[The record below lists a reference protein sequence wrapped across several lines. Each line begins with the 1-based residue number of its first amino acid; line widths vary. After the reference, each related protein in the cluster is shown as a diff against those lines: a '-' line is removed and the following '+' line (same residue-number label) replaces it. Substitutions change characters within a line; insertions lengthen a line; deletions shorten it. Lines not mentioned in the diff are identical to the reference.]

1 MTEKN
6 KKISAQSKNAGK
18 TNDTKKSL
26 IKVIVM
32 EDKGK
37 WLKPEKQSTH
47 FINEDAVLPDV
58 TFEIETT
65 EAGPYEWKWKI
76 KWDAKVSGIKESTN
90 RGKLLKTFEESG
102 TIKNSDK
109 SWKMNFSDK
118 VLGGVLT
125 VEVKA
130 GNEEFKRSIFI
141 KGKNPTKE
149 KIKAY
154 SDSLDGTKGFDK
166 ILMHEALGKNFI
178 NADGEPVVAF
188 DGGYGIT
195 QMTNPAPSYEQ
206 CWNWKKNIEGGSDI
220 YKKKRKAAK
229 THLDKHGNYTEDQL
243 QMETWS
249 LYNGGYYHEWDTQ
262 NKTWV
267 ARNFVCDE
275 KVPNIGW
282 NQDNELNKNKTSKEL
297 RERDK
302 DQFKLGKSGQ
312 SKNAHPWSY
321 TGVCYAQHIEKK

>member
-206 CWNWKKNIEGGSDI
+206 CWNWKKNIEGGSKI
-220 YKKKRKAAK
+220 YKTKRDDAEKYLKSK
-229 THLDKHGNYTEDQL
+229 TKNYTDEQVE
-243 QMETWS
+243 METYS
-249 LYNGGYYHEWDTQ
+249 RYNGGAYYEWDEN
-262 NKTWV
+262 NKKWMPRDTI
-267 ARNFVCDE
+267 CDPV
-275 KVPNIGW
+275 VPNIGW
-282 NQDNELNKNKTSKEL
+282 NPKIEENKGKTASELHK
-297 RERDK
+297 RDK
-302 DQFKLGKSGQ
+302 DHFKPKGA
-312 SKNAHPWSY
+312 NADHPWIY
-321 TGVCYAQHIEKK
+321 TGVCYAQHINAKK